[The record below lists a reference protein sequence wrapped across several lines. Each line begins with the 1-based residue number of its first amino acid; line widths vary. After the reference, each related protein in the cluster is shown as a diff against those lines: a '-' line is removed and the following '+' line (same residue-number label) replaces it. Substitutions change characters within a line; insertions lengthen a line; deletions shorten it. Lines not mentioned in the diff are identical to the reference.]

1 VEETKFS
8 ALKLFTHNFKARD
21 AIDLVSWSHASE
33 ITLVIHTILLINENK
48 EFFFIKFKDDVF
60 NTHHIF
66 NPKGRGGDAVS

>member
-1 VEETKFS
+1 MSAYIYSQKTLRHGSVEETKFS

-48 EFFFIKFKDDVF
+48 EFFFYKIQ
-60 NTHHIF
+60 
-66 NPKGRGGDAVS
+66 G